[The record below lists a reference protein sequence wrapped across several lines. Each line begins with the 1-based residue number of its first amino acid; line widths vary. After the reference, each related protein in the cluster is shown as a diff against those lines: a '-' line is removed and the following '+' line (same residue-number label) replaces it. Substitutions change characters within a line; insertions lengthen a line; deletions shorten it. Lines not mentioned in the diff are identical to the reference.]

1 MRLKFLV
8 LFALPVLLAFS
19 SCSKNNDSSNNPP
32 YTSGTWMIHLF
43 TDSGND
49 ETSDYAGYDFVF
61 ASGGTLTA
69 TKSGT
74 TTSGT
79 WSTRTDDGVK
89 KMDIN
94 LVTTDANLLDLNNDW
109 VIVSSSSTLLELADD
124 NEVSGEVVHFMKK

>member
-8 LFALPVLLAFS
+8 LFALPILLAFS

-61 ASGGTLTA
+61 ASAGTLTA

-109 VIVSSSSTLLELADD
+109 VIVSSSSSLLELADD
-124 NEVSGEVVHFMKK
+124 NETSGEVVHFMKK